1 MSATRGVAITAIGN
15 ALPPAAMLVTQ
26 VLLAQS
32 LGVSGR
38 GAVAAATA
46 PLMFAVALLTLG
58 LPESL
63 TFFVARGGA
72 GRISRQLGISLVA
85 LAISGSIGTWLI
97 VIFAQ
102 PLSAGS
108 NQLAGLM
115 TIASAALVP
124 ALLTG
129 ALRGVAYGAQSW
141 WLVMADRTL
150 SALLQLV
157 TVGVLFAIG
166 SLTPMTATLTIA
178 ATTFAGA
185 VVYLVTPRWW
195 AALHGSKLHGS
206 NDSSESAHSLSRV
219 TSYAWRIWVGSM
231 AGIVLTRLD
240 QVMMTPLAGVEEL
253 GIYVVAANVS
263 SVALLFNNAVSQ
275 VMFAVESGE
284 PSATRVGRAARISTL
299 VTALVGGGLAAASPW
314 MVPIL
319 FGPEF
324 SPAVPVLAV
333 LVLTYSLAIPGS
345 VAGATL
351 AARGHPGIRSLGIA
365 ISAVFY
371 VVTMFLLVPIWG
383 ALGAALAMFVG
394 TVVPGYL
401 NIYLLHRY
409 CGVPLSEFYQFR
421 ASDLNVLCRAPAWA
435 RALRQRRRQRGV
447 RHRATATLSPHPDEH
462 TLFPNNWGPEGGNGK
477 LSRDDE

>member
-1 MSATRGVAITAIGN
+1 MSTTRGVAITAIGN
-15 ALPPAAMLVTQ
+15 ALPPAAMLMTQ
-26 VLLAQS
+26 ILLAKS

-38 GAVAAATA
+38 GEVAAATA
-46 PLMFAVALLTLG
+46 PLMFGVALLTLG

-63 TFFVARGGA
+63 TYFVARGGA

-85 LAISGSIGTWLI
+85 LAVSGSIGTWLI
-97 VIFAQ
+97 AVSAE

-115 TIASAALVP
+115 IIASAALVP
-124 ALLTG
+124 ALLAG

-141 WLVMADRTL
+141 WLVMAERTL

-157 TVGVLFAIG
+157 TVGGLFAIG

-195 AALHGSKLHGS
+195 AALHGS
-206 NDSSESAHSLSRV
+206 NNSSVPSHSLPRV
-219 TSYAWRIWVGSM
+219 ASYAWRIWVGSI
-231 AGIVLTRLD
+231 AGIVLLRLD

-253 GIYVVAANVS
+253 GIYVVAVNVS
-263 SVALLFNNAVSQ
+263 NVALLFNSAVSQ

-284 PSATRVGRAARISTL
+284 PSATRVGRAARITTL

-319 FGPEF
+319 FGAEF

-333 LVLTYSLAIPGS
+333 LALTYSFAIPGS
-345 VAGATL
+345 VAGAAL
-351 AARGHPGIRSLGIA
+351 SARGHPGIRSLGTA
-365 ISAVFY
+365 VSAALY
-371 VVTMFLLVPIWG
+371 VVAMFLLVPTYG
-383 ALGAALAMFVG
+383 ALGGALAMFVG
-394 TVVPGYL
+394 TVVPSYL

-409 CGVPLSEFYQFR
+409 CGVPLSEFYRFR
-421 ASDLNVLCRAPAWA
+421 ASDLNMLRRAPA
-435 RALRQRRRQRGV
+435 LLLGQRRSKQGG
-447 RHRATATLSPHPDEH
+447 RHRSTATVSPLPGEP
-462 TLFPNNWGPEGGNGK
+462 TLFADFQDPEGGNEK
-477 LSRDDE
+477 VSRDDEQA

>member
-1 MSATRGVAITAIGN
+1 
-15 ALPPAAMLVTQ
+15 MLVTQ
-26 VLLAQS
+26 VLLAKS

-38 GAVAAATA
+38 GEVAAATA

-58 LPESL
+58 LPETL
-63 TFFVARGGA
+63 TYFVARGGA
-72 GRISRQLGISLVA
+72 GRLSRQLGISLVA

-97 VIFAQ
+97 VIFAH

-115 TIASAALVP
+115 TIASTALVP

-141 WLVMADRTL
+141 WLVMAERTL

-157 TVGVLFAIG
+157 TVGGLFVIG

-195 AALHGSKLHGS
+195 AALHDS
-206 NDSSESAHSLSRV
+206 NKSSGTLDSLPRV
-219 TSYAWRIWVGSM
+219 ASYAWRIWGGSI
-231 AGIVLTRLD
+231 AGIVLLRLD
-240 QVMMTPLAGVEEL
+240 QVMMTPLAGVEQL
-253 GIYVVAANVS
+253 GIYVVAVNVS
-263 SVALLFNNAVSQ
+263 GVALLFNSAVSQ

-284 PSATRVGRAARISTL
+284 QSATRVGRAARITTL
-299 VTALVGGGLAAASPW
+299 VTALVGGCLAAASPW
-314 MVPIL
+314 MVQIV
-319 FGPEF
+319 FGAEF
-324 SPAVPVLAV
+324 SPAVPVIGV
-333 LVLTYSLAIPGS
+333 LVLTYALAIPGS
-345 VAGATL
+345 VAGAAL
-351 AARGHPGIRSLGIA
+351 SARGHPGLRSLGMT

-371 VVTMFLLVPIWG
+371 VVAMFLLVPISG
-383 ALGAALAMFVG
+383 AFGAALAMFAG

-409 CGVPLSEFYQFR
+409 CGVPLSEFYRFR
-421 ASDLNVLCRAPAWA
+421 ASDLNMLRRAPKRLGLAS
-435 RALRQRRRQRGV
+435 RD
-447 RHRATATLSPHPDEH
+447 SHPSNQGEH
-462 TLFPNNWGPEGGNGK
+462 TVSPDN
-477 LSRDDE
+477 

>member
-1 MSATRGVAITAIGN
+1 MSTTRGVAITAIGN

-26 VLLAQS
+26 VLLAKS

-38 GAVAAATA
+38 GEVAAATA

-63 TFFVARGGA
+63 TYFVARRGA

-141 WLVMADRTL
+141 WLVMAERTL

-157 TVGVLFAIG
+157 TVGGLFAIG

-195 AALHGSKLHGS
+195 AALHGS
-206 NDSSESAHSLSRV
+206 NNSSVPSHSLPRV
-219 TSYAWRIWVGSM
+219 ASYAWRIWVGSI
-231 AGIVLTRLD
+231 AGIVLLRLD

-253 GIYVVAANVS
+253 GIYVVAVNVS
-263 SVALLFNNAVSQ
+263 NVALLFNSAVSQ

-284 PSATRVGRAARISTL
+284 PSATRVGRAARITTL
-299 VTALVGGGLAAASPW
+299 VTALVGGALAAASPW

-324 SPAVPVLAV
+324 SPAIPVLAV
-333 LVLTYSLAIPGS
+333 LLLTYSLAIPGS
-345 VAGATL
+345 VAGAAL
-351 AARGHPGIRSLGIA
+351 SARGHPGIRSLGTA
-365 ISAVFY
+365 ISAAFY
-371 VVTMFLLVPIWG
+371 VVAMFLLVQLYG

-409 CGVPLSEFYQFR
+409 CGVPLSEFYRFR
-421 ASDLNVLCRAPAWA
+421 AFDLNVLRAPAWV
-435 RALRQRRRQRGV
+435 LRQRRSKRGG
-447 RHRATATLSPHPDEH
+447 RHLATATLSPNLGEH
-462 TLFPNNWGPEGGNGK
+462 TLFPDYQGPEGGSGK
-477 LSRDDE
+477 VSRDDEQA

>member
-1 MSATRGVAITAIGN
+1 MSTQRGVAITAIGS

-26 VLLAQS
+26 VLLAKS

-38 GAVAAATA
+38 GEVAAATA

-58 LPESL
+58 LPEAL
-63 TFFVARGGA
+63 THFVARGGA
-72 GRISRQLGISLVA
+72 GRISRQFRISLVA
-85 LAISGSIGTWLI
+85 LGISGSMGTWLI
-97 VIFAQ
+97 VLFAQ

-141 WLVMADRTL
+141 WLVMAERTL
-150 SALLQLV
+150 SALVQLV

-185 VVYLVTPRWW
+185 VVYMVTPRWW
-195 AALHGSKLHGS
+195 SALHGSNNSSGS
-206 NDSSESAHSLSRV
+206 HHPISRV
-219 TSYAWRIWVGSM
+219 ASYAWRIWLGSI
-231 AGIVLTRLD
+231 AGIVLMRLD
-240 QVMMTPLAGVEEL
+240 QVMMTPLAGVEQL
-253 GIYVVAANVS
+253 GIYVVAVNVS
-263 SVALLFNNAVSQ
+263 NVALLFNSAVSQ

-284 PSATRVGRAARISTL
+284 PSATRVGRAARITTL

-324 SPAVPVLAV
+324 SPAVPVLVV
-333 LVLTYSLAIPGS
+333 LLLTYSLAIPGS
-345 VAGATL
+345 VAGAAL
-351 AARGHPGIRSLGIA
+351 SARGHPGIRSLGTA
-365 ISAVFY
+365 ISAAFY
-371 VVTMFLLVPIWG
+371 VVAMFLLVPKYG
-383 ALGAALAMFVG
+383 AIGAAFAMFVG
-394 TVVPGYL
+394 TVLPGYL

-409 CGVPLSEFYQFR
+409 CRVPLSEFYRFR
-421 ASDLNVLCRAPAWA
+421 RFDLNMLRAPAWV
-435 RALRQRRRQRGV
+435 LKQRRSKRGG
-447 RHRATATLSPHPDEH
+447 RHRGMAPLSPDPVEQ
-462 TLFPNNWGPEGGNGK
+462 TLFPDYQDPEDGK
-477 LSRDDE
+477 FKVPRNDEQA